1 MENQKSISIKIKLI
15 KMQTLLAT
23 VLLFVVSL
31 VFAINDAFIF
41 KKSITSR
48 LLSTAQMLETNLRP
62 TIDFIDHAEATK
74 ILNSMQADTTLVS
87 ATLFD
92 TGGKVFAQYGASTD
106 EDYKSY
112 AGAGEE
118 KLLFSGKTIT
128 LAHELEGRGTLVIQA
143 DLKTLISE
151 YKVFVFVIVL
161 VIIGGL
167 VLSFVMA
174 NLLQNALSG
183 PITALAKTAREIS
196 TSKDFALRVHN
207 LAESGESIEEIEA
220 LSGDFNRML
229 EQIQMNEAN
238 LLKEKEFAEK
248 ANLSK
253 SVFLANMSHELRT
266 PMHGILSFARFG
278 QQKIETASKEKLK
291 GYFDEIYESG
301 SRLMRLLNDLLDLS
315 KLEAGKMNYD
325 MKECDLTDVVASA
338 VSTLNAFAIEKKL
351 RLESEID
358 ELTYLGNFDGD
369 RILQVLTNLV
379 SNAIKFSNP
388 ESIVKIRLRGDGD
401 RLTCSVI
408 NHGIGIPEEEL
419 NKVFD
424 KFVQSSRTQTGA
436 GGTGLGLAI
445 CREIIQQHEGRI
457 WAESTPGGETK
468 FIFELPFSRKKEVSK
483 AAA

>member
-1 MENQKSISIKIKLI
+1 
-15 KMQTLLAT
+15 
-23 VLLFVVSL
+23 
-31 VFAINDAFIF
+31 
-41 KKSITSR
+41 
-48 LLSTAQMLETNLRP
+48 
-62 TIDFIDHAEATK
+62 
-74 ILNSMQADTTLVS
+74 
-87 ATLFD
+87 
-92 TGGKVFAQYGASTD
+92 
-106 EDYKSY
+106 
-112 AGAGEE
+112 
-118 KLLFSGKTIT
+118 
-128 LAHELEGRGTLVIQA
+128 
-143 DLKTLISE
+143 
-151 YKVFVFVIVL
+151 
-161 VIIGGL
+161 
-167 VLSFVMA
+167 
-174 NLLQNALSG
+174 
-183 PITALAKTAREIS
+183 
-196 TSKDFALRVHN
+196 
-207 LAESGESIEEIEA
+207 
-220 LSGDFNRML
+220 
-229 EQIQMNEAN
+229 
-238 LLKEKEFAEK
+238 
-248 ANLSK
+248 
-253 SVFLANMSHELRT
+253 
-266 PMHGILSFARFG
+266 
-278 QQKIETASKEKLK
+278 
-291 GYFDEIYESG
+291 
-301 SRLMRLLNDLLDLS
+301 
-315 KLEAGKMNYD
+315 MNYD